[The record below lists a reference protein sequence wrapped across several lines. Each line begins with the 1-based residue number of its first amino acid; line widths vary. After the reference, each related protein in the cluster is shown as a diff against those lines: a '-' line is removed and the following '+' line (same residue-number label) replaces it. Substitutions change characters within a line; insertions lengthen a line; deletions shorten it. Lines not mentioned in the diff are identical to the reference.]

1 MMNSS
6 LEAGLAKADDV
17 LARGQQAV
25 DGWGRLTFGDLEV
38 DGGDGCFPGWR
49 LFSHIDLGG

>member
-25 DGWGRLTFGDLEV
+25 DGGTLRSMVEMV
-38 DGGDGCFPGWR
+38 VSPGWR
-49 LFSHIDLGG
+49 IFFHI